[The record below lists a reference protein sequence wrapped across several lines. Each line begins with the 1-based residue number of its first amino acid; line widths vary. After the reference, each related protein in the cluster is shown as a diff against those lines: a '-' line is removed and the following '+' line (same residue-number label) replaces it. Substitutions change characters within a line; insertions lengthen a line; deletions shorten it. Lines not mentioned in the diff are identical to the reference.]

1 MGVSE
6 VRTQIYLPREQHRE
20 LKRTAE
26 RRSVSMAQL
35 IREALAEFL
44 SHEPGRGKGG
54 ESERPDPVTRF
65 FAAVE
70 EIGGSEEGADASR
83 SKEELYGPV
92 ER

>member
-44 SHEPGRGKGG
+44 SREPEGG
-54 ESERPDPVTRF
+54 EDRESERPDPVARF

-83 SKEELYGPV
+83 SEEELYGPV

>member
-44 SHEPGRGKGG
+44 NRESDQRGDGG
-54 ESERPDPVTRF
+54 AERSDPVARF

-83 SKEELYGPV
+83 SEEELYGPV
-92 ER
+92 GR